1 MKQALLFTIT
11 FLLPSLLMADTF
23 PIEKIELQLGWKHQF
38 QYAGFYI
45 AKENGFYQD
54 AGLDV
59 NIKEFNH
66 SVDIVDEVVLGHVN
80 FGLGKSSLLID
91 RYNGQPVVAL
101 GALYQSSPSVLVA
114 TNPAI
119 KTIQDIRGKK
129 VMITQNAVRSASIT
143 SMLLSNGV
151 TENDFVHQKHSFH
164 YKDLVEG
171 KTDAMASYLSNEPFH
186 LENENIPYQVF
197 NPKDYGYDFYGDI
210 LFTSDNEIINHP
222 ERVRKFYDAS
232 KSGWL
237 WAFENIEKTAQLI
250 FAKYNTQNKSLESL
264 IYEGKALKQLALTKD
279 IDFGHISIEK
289 FNHIGNIFR
298 LANLLDKDGD
308 LNTFVDPLNLN
319 RTQVKIGVL
328 AERGIEITVR
338 RWSKLTKYLNTQLDH
353 YYFTVVPLDF
363 NQLGMA
369 IEKNSIDFFITNPVN
384 YVELEHIYGASRIA
398 TLLNH
403 DSSTQAELSE
413 YGGVIIAKSDNQRI
427 DTIKDIKG
435 KSFAAVDQYSFGGWI
450 MAYDE
455 LNNHG
460 VAEDE
465 INLSF
470 LKTHDAVVYAV
481 LEGHV
486 ESGTIR
492 TDTLERLIN
501 EGKIKLSD
509 VKIINKKSHK
519 NFPYLVS
526 TQLYPEW
533 PFSKLI
539 HTPNKLANDV
549 LSVLVNISAEHQV
562 YKGENLDGWTVPLD
576 YNPVHDLIEKLHL
589 SPYNFHEISLI
600 EVFKKYTVSI
610 YAITLGFIL
619 LIFRLLY
626 INKLNKN
633 LDSYNLKLDEEV
645 KERTINLEKANEKL
659 ILAASVFANAREGI
673 FMTDAKGTIIEV
685 NETFSDITGYSR
697 EEIIGQNPRFLQ
709 SGLQSPD
716 FYNSMWQSLLDKKHW
731 DGEIW
736 NRHKSGE
743 CYAELLTI
751 SAVNNSAGQVINYVA
766 LFSDITVM
774 KKHQSQLEHIVHYDV
789 LTNLPNRV
797 LLADRLYQAITGSR
811 RDYNSLAVIFLDL
824 DGFKAVNDTHGHNVG
839 DELLIKVAKLMQE
852 ALREGDT
859 LARIGGDE
867 FIAVLPGLDKNED
880 YQQILERLLFAAS
893 TPLIIDGIELQ
904 VSASI
909 GVTLYPQDGVDADIL
924 IRHADQAM
932 YQAKRLGK
940 NCYHLFDTEHNDAVS
955 LQQESINNIKTA
967 LDRGEFVLFY
977 QPKVN
982 MVTGKVIGAEALIRW
997 QNPLRGLLAPMDF
1010 LPIIEG
1016 HPISIELG
1024 EWVIDTALSQI
1035 SQWQEVGIK
1044 LPISINISAYQL
1056 QQSNFVS
1063 RLKTLLSTHKDV
1075 SPQALE
1081 LEILETSA
1089 LEGVNQ
1095 ISTIMKSCLELGVN
1109 FSLDDFGTGYSSL
1122 THLRRLP
1129 ANIIKIDQ
1137 SFVRDMSHDVDD
1149 LAIIEGV
1156 IALAKSFKRDVI
1168 AEGVETIE
1176 NGSALLQLGCELA
1189 QGYGIA
1195 RPMPARDI
1203 PAWAENW
1210 KADANWQTTKV

>member
-1 MKQALLFTIT
+1 MKRALLFIIT
-11 FLLPSLLMADTF
+11 FLLSSILMAQTS
-23 PIEKIELQLGWKHQF
+23 PIEKVGLQLGWKHQF

-45 AKENGFYQD
+45 AKEHGFYQD
-54 AGLDV
+54 VGLDV
-59 NIKEFNH
+59 SIKEFDH
-66 SVDIVDEVVLGHVN
+66 SVDIVDEVVLGNVN
-80 FGLGKSSLLID
+80 FGLGKSSLLIH
-91 RYNGQPVVAL
+91 RYNGKPVVAL

-114 TNPAI
+114 TNPLI

-129 VMITQNAVRSASIT
+129 IMITQDAVRSASIT
-143 SMLLSNGV
+143 SMLLSNGI
-151 TENDFVHQKHSFH
+151 TENDFVQQKHSFH

-186 LENENIPYQVF
+186 LEKENISYQVF

-210 LFTSDNEIINHP
+210 LFTSDNEALNYP
-222 ERVRKFYDAS
+222 ERVRRFYDAS

-250 FAKYNTQNKSLESL
+250 FDKYNTQNKSLESL
-264 IYEGKALKQLALTKD
+264 IYEGQALKQLALIND
-279 IDFGHISIEK
+279 IDFGHISIKK
-289 FNHIGNIFR
+289 FNHIANIFR
-298 LANLLDKDGD
+298 LANLLDKEGSV
-308 LNTFVDPLNLN
+308 NAFVDPLNLN

-328 AERGIEITVR
+328 AERGIEITLR
-338 RWSKLTKYLNTQLDH
+338 RWSQLTTYLNTQLDQ

-363 NQLGMA
+363 NQLSME
-369 IEKNSIDFFITNPVN
+369 IEKGSIDFFITNPVN
-384 YVELEHIYGASRIA
+384 YVELEHLYGASRIA

-403 DSSTQAELSE
+403 DNSTASEFSE
-413 YGGVIIAKSDNQRI
+413 YGGVIIAKSDNQHVNSI
-427 DTIKDIKG
+427 VDIKG
-435 KSFAAVDQYSFGGWI
+435 KSFAAVDQFSFGGWI
-450 MAYDE
+450 MTYDE
-455 LNNHG
+455 LANHG
-460 VAEDE
+460 VSEDE
-465 INLSF
+465 INLTF

-481 LEGHV
+481 LEGRV

-492 TDTLERLIN
+492 TDTLERLID

-509 VKIINKKSHK
+509 FKIINKKSHK
-519 NFPYLVS
+519 GFPYLVS

-539 HTPNKLANDV
+539 YTPNKLANDV
-549 LSVLVNISAEHQV
+549 LSVLLNISTENRV
-562 YKGENLDGWTVPLD
+562 YKEFNVDRWTVPLD
-576 YNPVHDLIEKLHL
+576 YNSVHDLIKKLHI
-589 SPYNFHEISLI
+589 SPYDFHEISLA
-600 EVFKKYTVSI
+600 EVFEKYTIII
-610 YAITLGFIL
+610 YGITLGFLL

-626 INKLNKN
+626 INKLNKS
-633 LDSYNLKLDEEV
+633 LDGYNLKLDEEV
-645 KERTINLEKANEKL
+645 KERTINLKKANEKL
-659 ILAASVFANAREGI
+659 KLAASVFANAREGI
-673 FMTDAKGTIIEV
+673 FMTDVRGTIIEI
-685 NETFSDITGYSR
+685 NETFSVITGYSR
-697 EEIIGQNPRFLQ
+697 EEIIGQNPRIFQ

-716 FYNSMWQSLLDKKHW
+716 FYNLMWKSLLEKKHW

-736 NRHKSGE
+736 NRHKNGE

-766 LFSDITVM
+766 LFSDITLM

-789 LTNLPNRV
+789 LTDLPNRV
-797 LLADRLYQAITGSR
+797 LLADRLSQAIAGSHR
-811 RDYNSLAVIFLDL
+811 GYNSLAVIFLDL
-824 DGFKAVNDTHGHNVG
+824 DGFKTVNDTHGHNVG
-839 DELLIKVAKLMQE
+839 DELLIMVAKLMQE

-867 FIAVLPGLDKNED
+867 FIAVLPGLEKNED
-880 YQQILERLLFAAS
+880 YKKILERLLLAAS
-893 TPLIIDGIELQ
+893 TPLIIDEIELQ

-940 NCYHLFDTEHNDAVS
+940 NCYHLFDTEHDDAVS

-967 LDRGEFVLFY
+967 LDRNEFVLYY

-982 MVTGKVIGAEALIRW
+982 MATGKVVGVEALIRW
-997 QNPLRGLLAPMDF
+997 KHPLRGLLAPMEF
-1010 LPIIEG
+1010 LPLIEA
-1016 HPISIELG
+1016 HPVSIDIG

-1035 SQWQEVGIK
+1035 SQWQEVGVR

-1056 QQSNFVS
+1056 QQSNFVA
-1063 RLKTLLSTHKDV
+1063 RLKTLLSAHKDV
-1075 SPQALE
+1075 SPHELE

-1089 LEGVNQ
+1089 LEDVSH
-1095 ISTIMKSCLELGVN
+1095 ISSIMKACLELGIN

-1137 SFVRDMSHDVDD
+1137 SFVRDMSHDEDD
-1149 LAIIEGV
+1149 LAIIVGV

-1176 NGSALLQLGCELA
+1176 NGNALLQLGCELA

-1195 RPMPARDI
+1195 GPMPARDI
-1203 PAWAENW
+1203 PTWINDW
-1210 KADANWQTTKV
+1210 KANVNWQVTKV